1 MASIQ
6 VCPAGGEMCWQ
17 NIPKK
22 RSLEM
27 ERSTKKMKMPRTNPR
42 LHACPI
48 PIQERWWQKKS
59 SKEIF
64 RAIQFAFSKDPTL
77 SIRRAC
83 QLYGISRSGYY
94 KWKNRIESA
103 TSNKA
108 QDIDLKIKEIAQ
120 KFPEFGYRR
129 VTKEL
134 KRRGYVVNHKR
145 VLRVMHDTILL

>member
-1 MASIQ
+1 MAFIQ

-27 ERSTKKMKMPRTNPR
+27 ERSTKKMKMHRTNPR

-48 PIQERWWQKKS
+48 LITIPGEVMAKKS

-64 RAIQFAFSKDPTL
+64 KAIQFAFSKDPTL
-77 SIRRAC
+77 SIRKAC
-83 QLYGISRSGYY
+83 QLHGVSRSGYY

-108 QDIDLKIKEIAQ
+108 QDIDLKIKEIVQ
-120 KFPEFGYRR
+120 KFPEF
-129 VTKEL
+129 
-134 KRRGYVVNHKR
+134 
-145 VLRVMHDTILL
+145 